1 MTVSRRRACVTLLLG
16 ACALLSSCASLVGP
30 RQVEIP
36 LHKLQAGLERRF
48 PLNNRMLELFDVR
61 LTRPQLYLLP
71 EQDRVALSIS
81 ADIAPPFL
89 RRSYTGSIDLSG
101 RLYVDPGRGAVYMAE
116 PQVDR
121 FALDGVD
128 GGAQRQL
135 AKVANAVMDTVV
147 RDIPVYSFRMDEL
160 RYAGVQFVPTRIR
173 ATRSGLLVSL
183 EPLK

>member
-1 MTVSRRRACVTLLLG
+1 MTASRRRACVSLLLG

-61 LTRPQLYLLP
+61 LSRPQLYLLP
-71 EQDRVALSIS
+71 EQDRVALSIG

-89 RRSYTGSIDLSG
+89 RQSYTGSIDFSG

-116 PQVDR
+116 PHVDR

-128 GGAQRQL
+128 GAAQRQL
-135 AKVANAVMDTVV
+135 AKVANVVMDTVI
-147 RDIPVYSFRMDEL
+147 RDIPVYSFRMEDL